1 MGEAFGASP
10 LLLSEDIRMIVARR
24 TRDINRYLTRVA
36 DGATYFLG
44 LRVSAE
50 HRGRLEALGFSV
62 PLEPGESLLP
72 PARRGAASRRNAEG
86 FDIVHRDQP
95 METAYRQISWTYIQR
110 HGTREVEVTEVKSVP
125 YNRYPRTH
133 VAPYSVELLVSAD
146 PAGAHCIVAGPFQR
160 TDANTAK
167 ATNTANV
174 LVEQFGSFE
183 VLDSSLRPPV
193 NLLVRRLNWKL
204 LPTGKNPWQSAWPSL
219 QTVIQK
225 SRGKSQQV
233 IEARFV
239 EVGKYNPE
247 FVAVGLGGFDDYVVF
262 GFPRLGIC
270 VLESRFTNNATYV
283 LAHADWE
290 VISQMSK
297 EQILSASAHRARL
310 IHNNDWFAAL
320 AGILNRSSPK
330 AA

>member
-1 MGEAFGASP
+1 
-10 LLLSEDIRMIVARR
+10 MIVARR
-24 TRDINRYLTRVA
+24 TRDINRYLTHLA
-36 DGATYFLG
+36 EGATYFLG

-50 HRGRLEALGFSV
+50 DSGRLEALGFSV
-62 PLEPGESLLP
+62 PLQRGESLLP

-125 YNRYPRTH
+125 YHRYPRTN
-133 VAPYSVELLVSAD
+133 VAPYSVELLVSVA
-146 PAGAHCIVAGPFQR
+146 PTGTHCIVAGPFQR
-160 TDANTAK
+160 TDSQTTK
-167 ATNTANV
+167 ATNTANM

-183 VLDSSLRPPV
+183 VLDSSLRPPA
-193 NLLVRRLNWKL
+193 NLQVRRLNWKL
-204 LPTGKNPWQSAWPSL
+204 LPAGKNPWQSAWPSL

-262 GFPRLGIC
+262 GFPSLGIC

-283 LAHADWE
+283 LALANWE
-290 VISQMSK
+290 IVSQMTK
-297 EQILSASAHRARL
+297 EQILSASAHRDRL
-310 IHNNDWFAAL
+310 IHNGDWFAAL
-320 AGILNRSSPK
+320 AGVLNRPSAS